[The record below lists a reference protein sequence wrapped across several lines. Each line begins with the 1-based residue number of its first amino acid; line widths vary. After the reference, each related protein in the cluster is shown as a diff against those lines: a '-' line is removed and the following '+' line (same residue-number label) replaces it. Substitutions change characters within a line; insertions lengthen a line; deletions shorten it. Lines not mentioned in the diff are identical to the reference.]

1 MQKCLREV
9 TTDPGKTMTG
19 IRFRD
24 LWMLGLEIEVA
35 KVVKSNVV
43 VFPVVFIFATSRSSN
58 SNSFELIFTKQKQC
72 HAKDMNLCFLSCGF
86 QIWKLTCNCGKN
98 NVVVG
103 LWQR

>member
-35 KVVKSNVV
+35 KVVKSNIV
-43 VFPVVFIFATSRSSN
+43 VFPVVFIFATSRIKI
-58 SNSFELIFTKQKQC
+58 FELQFFRIDFHKTE
-72 HAKDMNLCFLSCGF
+72 AMSC
-86 QIWKLTCNCGKN
+86 
-98 NVVVG
+98 
-103 LWQR
+103 